1 MATLNIKHLQ
11 SGGIITN
18 YFCTSS
24 CRHCLYNCG
33 PHWPKDYLEPELANV
48 LFRRVRELGCR
59 SVHIGGGE
67 PFLRAQKL
75 ADILGQARRAGVHI
89 DYVETNSAWYQDL
102 NSAKSLLMQ
111 LRSQGLQTLLV
122 SISPFH
128 NEFIPFSRIKG
139 VIEACRQT
147 NINVFP
153 WIADF
158 YSDLEAL
165 ASDRTHALEA
175 YEKCFGKD
183 YLKSI
188 LDRYWIHMGG
198 RALNTFRS
206 VLPIKTAEQIM
217 DVTRGGCA
225 GDLTD
230 TSHFHLDLY
239 ANYIPGLC
247 SGLAIAQ
254 EDLGKGLGEQKYPLI
269 TTLAR
274 QGIKGL
280 YDLAHNDYGFK
291 PKRSGYINKCD
302 LCTDIRTFI
311 IHHAP
316 ATFKDLQPPTFYGK
330 HASSGKATSSGS
342 M

>member
-1 MATLNIKHLQ
+1 MASLTIKHLQ

-18 YFCTSS
+18 YFCTSR

-33 PHWPKDYLEPELANV
+33 PHWPKDYLAPELAEV
-48 LFRRVRELGCR
+48 LFRRVRDLGCQ

-67 PFLRAQKL
+67 PFLRPQQL
-75 ADILGQARRAGVHI
+75 VGVLGQARRAGVHI
-89 DYVETNSAWYQDL
+89 DYVETNSSWYRDL
-102 NSAKSLLMQ
+102 SSAKALLQ
-111 LRSQGLQTLLV
+111 ELRSQGLQTLLV

-128 NEFIPFSRIKG
+128 NEYIPFVRIKG

-147 NINVFP
+147 HMNVFP

-158 YSDLEAL
+158 YSDLEGL
-165 ASDRTHALEA
+165 APDRPHALDA
-175 YEKCFGKD
+175 YVHCFGKD
-183 YLKSI
+183 YLNTI

-198 RALNTFRS
+198 RALKTFRS
-206 VLPIKTAEQIM
+206 VLPVKTAEQII
-217 DVTRGGCA
+217 GLAQSGCA
-225 GDLTD
+225 RELSD
-230 TSHFHLDLY
+230 TSHFHFDLY

-254 EDLGKGLGEQKYPLI
+254 EDLGRGLDEQRYPLI

-280 YDLAHNDYGFK
+280 YGLAHNNYGFK
-291 PKRSGYINKCD
+291 PERSDYINKCD
-302 LCTDIRTFI
+302 LCTDIRTFL
-311 IHHAP
+311 IHHTP
-316 ATFKDLQPPTFYGK
+316 GTFKELQPSAFYGK